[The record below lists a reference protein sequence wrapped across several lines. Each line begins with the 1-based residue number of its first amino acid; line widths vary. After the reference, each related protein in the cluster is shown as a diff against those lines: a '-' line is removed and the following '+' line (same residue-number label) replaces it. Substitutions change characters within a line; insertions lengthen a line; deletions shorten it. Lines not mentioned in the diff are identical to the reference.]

1 MIQGFRGLFGCN
13 MRDMEIWL
21 RLCEGWFMAK
31 PFMNKEVLVL
41 DEGLLLE
48 PIDVIS
54 GKRNKRE
61 RVSN

>member
-1 MIQGFRGLFGCN
+1 
-13 MRDMEIWL
+13 
-21 RLCEGWFMAK
+21 MAK